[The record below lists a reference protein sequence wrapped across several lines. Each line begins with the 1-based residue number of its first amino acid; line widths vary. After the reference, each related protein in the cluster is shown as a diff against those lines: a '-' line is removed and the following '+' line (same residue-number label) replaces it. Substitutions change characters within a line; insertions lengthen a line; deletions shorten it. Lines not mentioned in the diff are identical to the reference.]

1 LDFASPV
8 FVWLVP
14 LHSTKTGSALQ
25 VKTAL
30 WTCSALVRN
39 RHRVDGQQSAQ
50 REGVNIM
57 GTSINIQVTGFVG
70 SDPQI
75 KTVGEQQVASFSV
88 AVNRKNGGGKKQTLW
103 LRVNCWNKLAEV
115 AAQYVKKGSLVQV
128 TTEWLRPSAW
138 VDQSGAPQASLDM
151 DANRLVLLD
160 RLENDEPE
168 NGEDIPF

>member
-1 LDFASPV
+1 MDFASPV

-14 LHSTKTGSALQ
+14 FHSTKTGSALQ
-25 VKTAL
+25 VKSACL
-30 WTCSALVRN
+30 HLLCFGQKSAQGRWTR
-39 RHRVDGQQSAQ
+39 SAQ

-70 SDPQI
+70 SDPQV

-88 AVNRKNGGGKKQTLW
+88 AVNRKNGSGKKQTLW
-103 LRVNCWNKLAEV
+103 VRVNCWNKLADV

-138 VDQSGAPQASLDM
+138 IDQSGAPQASLDV

-160 RLENDEPE
+160 RLESDEPE